1 MSSPINR
8 TTINYTIHTPRQA
21 IQQGKAP
28 AELAD
33 KEQTE
38 SLNKATA
45 ATPFPKAFKPYF
57 KNEQFNP
64 WSLIPAVLGGV
75 TLSIG
80 ALIPDLKIL
89 LALFVAGFGMEIA
102 FEKMRQSDAKE
113 TNDNF
118 KQALNSLKNK
128 AKERPLNTP
137 LSQKELE
144 PFEPQQQKEQ
154 IQWFNNILSPALCV
168 GFVSF
173 VLSAFRMPQHAEEKR
188 KALIAL
194 TTVGATMLT
203 VLVATVLE
211 KNAQNMPSKKIN
223 NSKKNYRITLPK
235 QGSFS
240 ITTSYPSVGTANLSS
255 VA

>member
-8 TTINYTIHTPRQA
+8 TTINYTVHTPRQA

-38 SLNKATA
+38 RLNKATA
-45 ATPFPKAFKPYF
+45 VTPFPKEFNPYF

-113 TNDNF
+113 ANETF
-118 KQALNSLKNK
+118 KQALDNLKNDPK
-128 AKERPLNTP
+128 KRPLNTP
-137 LSQKELE
+137 LNQKELE

-154 IQWFNNILSPALCV
+154 IQWFNNILSPSLCV

-173 VLSAFRMPQHAEEKR
+173 VLSAFRMPQYSEEKR

-203 VLVATVLE
+203 GLVATVLE
-211 KNAQNMPSKKIN
+211 KKRTEHAKQENQQFKKKLQDYI
-223 NSKKNYRITLPK
+223 
-235 QGSFS
+235 
-240 ITTSYPSVGTANLSS
+240 A
-255 VA
+255 